1 MNDEDLPLDH
11 QDLCFFSVLAAR
23 SAKLIVNDGRFPR
36 GCSEAQIL
44 ALARAGY
51 LVSIPERPTNGTGDV
66 RYDITPEGQT
76 ARNVYR
82 FI

>member
-1 MNDEDLPLDH
+1 MNEEEPPLDH
-11 QDLCFFSVLAAR
+11 RDLYVLGGLAAR
-23 SAKLIVNDGRFPR
+23 STKVIVKDGKFPR

-44 ALARAGY
+44 ALARAQY

-76 ARNVYR
+76 AWNAYR